1 MTQSYLELKVFCS
14 ELFNDNSILQY
25 LVCDC
30 SVFIIQFVINTKDK
44 LCHYCLVINC
54 NDKQCHNCLVINN
67 NDKLCHN
74 CLMN

>member
-30 SVFIIQFVINTKDK
+30 SVFITQYVINTNDM
-44 LCHYCLVINC
+44 LCR
-54 NDKQCHNCLVINN
+54 NCLTSYVITV
-67 NDKLCHN
+67 
-74 CLMN
+74 